1 MPAKRLLPL
10 ADDAADRLY
19 GTGLQRSHLDHVT
32 RLGRNHDLAVADV
45 DGNVAAVNDDPA
57 GSDAAGEH
65 EVAWAQFF
73 DGNGDAGGDLLRCGG
88 MIRRIAGNLPAAVAG
103 MVVTSAVV
111 GRLLALTDALSDAV
125 LVNTDNQSLHFLS
138 GFGKT
143 ITTGPGGF
151 AAVVLGLLAVVG
163 GLLLW
168 IELIVR
174 ASLVYVLV
182 AISPLGFAATLWPS
196 AKGILRKSI
205 ELLLAVIL
213 SKLVIC
219 ITLAIGVAAL
229 SGAGTAGPAGAGFAS
244 GAGASLGALLV
255 GTVLLGIAA
264 FSPFIVLKLVPVAE
278 AAVVAQGISRGPL
291 RAGQSG
297 MSTAYS
303 ASTLS
308 RLAGGGPGG
317 GAPGAPGGPGPA
329 GGSGAAGSAGSP
341 SAAGGAG
348 AGGAA
353 SGGAAAGG
361 GGAAAG
367 GAAATGLQLR
377 QVLPALPS
385 RQVPPSSPAPPK
397 RRGRWPTP
405 RLPPRTT
412 RRARVL
418 RPTRPDR
425 KGDTMTDSSPTSE
438 RPYRF
443 APLDRTGLLL
453 GLSGVQCALVG
464 AGIFISGGLLQSGVH
479 LGLTIVP
486 LVVGAVLA
494 FGAWEGRHFT
504 SSSHSWAVTGLRVPS
519 GATGGEQPFRSS
531 RAPRPTA
538 PNSRR
543 CRPSWRVS
551 SCSTPVRP
559 PGHLPPLGPG

>member
-1 MPAKRLLPL
+1 MTSVL
-10 ADDAADRLY
+10 ADLPNPVGIVKD
-19 GTGLQRSHLDHVT
+19 
-32 RLGRNHDLAVADV
+32 AVASKVGGWAFDKVAEGIAAWVLDAVGFFV
-45 DGNVAAVNDDPA
+45 DGAIDFLRTSSAPDVGAAWFSGA
-57 GSDAAGEH
+57 GSPYATVRNMAGLLLVGFVFLGIVH
-65 EVAWAQFF
+65 GLIQ
-73 DGNGDAGGDLLRCGG
+73 GDAGG

-103 MVVTSAVV
+103 MVVTTAVV
-111 GRLLALTDALSDAV
+111 GRLLALTDALSNAV

-291 RAGQSG
+291 RAGQTG

-308 RLAGGGPGG
+308 RLAGGGSGSGG
-317 GAPGAPGGPGPA
+317 PGAPGGPGPA
-329 GGSGAAGSAGSP
+329 GGSGAAGSAGPP
-341 SAAGGAG
+341 SASSGAG
-348 AGGAA
+348 AGASA

-361 GGAAAG
+361 GAAGG
-367 GAAATGLQLR
+367 GAAATG
-377 QVLPALPS
+377 AAAAAG
-385 RQVPPSSPAPPK
+385 PP
-397 RRGRWPTP
+397 
-405 RLPPRTT
+405 
-412 RRARVL
+412 
-418 RPTRPDR
+418 
-425 KGDTMTDSSPTSE
+425 
-438 RPYRF
+438 
-443 APLDRTGLLL
+443 
-453 GLSGVQCALVG
+453 
-464 AGIFISGGLLQSGVH
+464 
-479 LGLTIVP
+479 
-486 LVVGAVLA
+486 GAVVA
-494 FGAWEGRHFT
+494 AGA
-504 SSSHSWAVTGLRVPS
+504 AVVS
-519 GATGGEQPFRSS
+519 GAAKAARNVADTASTTADNASS
-531 RAPRPTA
+531 AGSTADAPRPEGGT
-538 PNSRR
+538 R
-543 CRPSWRVS
+543 
-551 SCSTPVRP
+551 
-559 PGHLPPLGPG
+559 

>member
-1 MPAKRLLPL
+1 MTSVL
-10 ADDAADRLY
+10 ADLPNPVGIVKDALASKVGGWAFDKVAE
-19 GTGLQRSHLDHVT
+19 GIAGWVLD
-32 RLGRNHDLAVADV
+32 AVGFFV
-45 DGNVAAVNDDPA
+45 DGAIDFLRTSSTPDVGAAWFSGA
-57 GSDAAGEH
+57 GSPYATVRNMAGLLLVGFVFLGIIH
-65 EVAWAQFF
+65 GLIQ
-73 DGNGDAGGDLLRCGG
+73 GDAGG
-88 MIRRIAGNLPAAVAG
+88 MIRRIAGNLPAAVGG
-103 MVVTSAVV
+103 MVVTTAVV
-111 GRLLALTDALSDAV
+111 GRLLELTDALSAAV

-308 RLAGGGPGG
+308 RLAGGGG
-317 GAPGAPGGPGPA
+317 GAPGAPGGSGPA
-329 GGSGAAGSAGSP
+329 GGSGAAGSAGPP

-353 SGGAAAGG
+353 SGGAGAG

-367 GAAATGLQLR
+367 GAASTGAAAAAG
-377 QVLPALPS
+377 PAGVAVAAGAAVVS
-385 RQVPPSSPAPPK
+385 GAAKAARKVADTAS
-397 RRGRWPTP
+397 
-405 RLPPRTT
+405 TT
-412 RRARVL
+412 A
-418 RPTRPDR
+418 DNA
-425 KGDTMTDSSPTSE
+425 S
-438 RPYRF
+438 
-443 APLDRTGLLL
+443 
-453 GLSGVQCALVG
+453 
-464 AGIFISGGLLQSGVH
+464 SGGS
-479 LGLTIVP
+479 T
-486 LVVGAVLA
+486 AD
-494 FGAWEGRHFT
+494 
-504 SSSHSWAVTGLRVPS
+504 
-519 GATGGEQPFRSS
+519 
-531 RAPRPTA
+531 APRPEGGT
-538 PNSRR
+538 R
-543 CRPSWRVS
+543 
-551 SCSTPVRP
+551 
-559 PGHLPPLGPG
+559 